1 MNASPAPAAESQQPA
16 LLLAA
21 DHYNRYPSERVTL
34 YLRFRTPEQPGAR
47 LQLAVPRVMQAESYT
62 LPEGV
67 PVSLPTVAE
76 GENDLVVL
84 MPLEPRYF
92 TPGVEYDMQ
101 IGLRLNTFYSNQYLL
116 VETRLITDAAETLEQ
131 ASLRL
136 AVFGKGRYLQ
146 YLPEL
151 YDNDDFMS
159 RFLMLFES
167 FWKPIHQQVEQ
178 VDGYFDPD
186 LTPPAFIP
194 WLSSWLGMP
203 VDESLP
209 LDRQRTL
216 LKSTM
221 MLFQYRGTLKA
232 LKSYLEVYTAGEVTI
247 TERRAANF
255 VLGPA
260 SVLGPDIA
268 LGRDNQPNTVLI
280 DLRLSESELSRT
292 KYSPETY
299 RQKMMEIVRTLVP
312 AQVFF
317 DVHCNFE

>member
-1 MNASPAPAAESQQPA
+1 MKTLPVTGAESQQPT

-21 DHYNRYPSERVTL
+21 DHYNRYPSELVTL
-34 YLRFRTPEQPGAR
+34 YLHFSVPEQVGTR
-47 LQLAVPRVMQAESYT
+47 LQLAVPRVVQAESYT

-76 GENDLVVL
+76 SDNDLVVL
-84 MPLEPRYF
+84 IPLEERYF

-116 VETRLITDAAETLEQ
+116 VEARLITDEAETLEY

-136 AVFGKGRYLQ
+136 AVFGKGKFLQ

-151 YDNDDFMS
+151 YDSDDFMS

-167 FWKPIHQQVEQ
+167 FWKPINQQIEQ
-178 VDGYFDPD
+178 VDNYFDAD
-186 LTPPAFIP
+186 LTPPTFIP
-194 WLSSWLGMP
+194 WLSAWLGMP

-216 LKSTM
+216 LKSMM

-247 TERRAANF
+247 IERRAANF
-255 VLGPA
+255 VLGPV
-260 SVLGPDIA
+260 SVLGLDIA
-268 LGRDNQPNTVLI
+268 LGRENQPNTVII
-280 DLRLSESELSRT
+280 DLRLSESELTRT
-292 KYSPETY
+292 KYSSETY
-299 RQKMMEIVRTLVP
+299 RQKMMDIVRTLVP
-312 AQVFF
+312 AQVYF
-317 DVHCNFE
+317 DVNCKFE